1 MMRKRKI
8 YDDDD
13 GRTIADMNGVGVPSA
28 VFGRYGKNDGRDGNY
43 GDGNKMPEVQPFD
56 MTRKE
61 RKMYIFGA
69 LGAALLIAG
78 AFIVGLGLAILL
90 MVIIWNS

>member
-1 MMRKRKI
+1 MKKRKE

-13 GRTIADMNGVGVPSA
+13 GRTIADMSWVGAPA
-28 VFGRYGKNDGRDGNY
+28 PMFGGLGKKKTGHDE
-43 GDGNKMPEVQPFD
+43 PETEQTPPTD
-56 MTRKE
+56 LTRKE
-61 RKMYIFGA
+61 RRMYIFGA

-90 MVIIWNS
+90 MLLIWNR

>member
-1 MMRKRKI
+1 MRKKKI

-13 GRTIADMNGVGVPSA
+13 GRTIADMNGVGAPSA
-28 VFGRYGKNDGRDGNY
+28 IFGGYVKKDVNRDENGS
-43 GDGNKMPEVQPFD
+43 DGNKMPEVQPFD

-90 MVIIWNS
+90 MVLAWSG

>member
-1 MMRKRKI
+1 MKNRKN

-13 GRTIADMNGVGVPSA
+13 GRTIADMSGVGAPA
-28 VFGRYGKNDGRDGNY
+28 PMFGGIGKK
-43 GDGNKMPEVQPFD
+43 KMEQEQPEEEQTPPID
-56 MTRKE
+56 LTHKE
-61 RKMYIFGA
+61 RRMYIFGA

-90 MVIIWNS
+90 MLLVWNS